1 MREIILS
8 DTKEWI
14 KATAAIQNNIDRVHI
29 MLAWIPPVLG
39 VVKLNVDGSRKDSTG
54 AIGAGGVLR
63 DHLGQ
68 WLGGF
73 AVNLGK
79 GKILEAELWGLF
91 FGLKLAV
98 EKQVDDVVIEM
109 DSAIAVKLI
118 QNAEVDNFH
127 PTAGLVSNCKRIMN
141 QFRRVD
147 IQHIYRERNSVADG
161 LATWSHNLDMG
172 YWYLDDS
179 PVWIGNLLTDDSLGV
194 AKTRLINVV

>member
-1 MREIILS
+1 M
-8 DTKEWI
+8 
-14 KATAAIQNNIDRVHI
+14 
-29 MLAWIPPVLG
+29 
-39 VVKLNVDGSRKDSTG
+39 
-54 AIGAGGVLR
+54 
-63 DHLGQ
+63 
-68 WLGGF
+68 
-73 AVNLGK
+73 
-79 GKILEAELWGLF
+79 
-91 FGLKLAV
+91 
-98 EKQVDDVVIEM
+98 EKHVDDVVIEM